1 MRLTESP
8 VKTRSVA
15 FLLGIASVAAFAPFG
30 GFPLIWLTLGGLFA
44 LLETVADRRAS
55 TRDGALIGWFFGFGF
70 FITFTKNRYFG
81 GFAQTMRQS
90 NCTAHHLVGVLG
102 INSQANS
109 HVHSFIK
116 LCK

>member
-44 LLETVADRRAS
+44 LLETGRISLAEALKFADSRTDLSLKFKLERGFSADDAELKVL
-55 TRDGALIGWFFGFGF
+55 RDG
-70 FITFTKNRYFG
+70 
-81 GFAQTMRQS
+81 
-90 NCTAHHLVGVLG
+90 
-102 INSQANS
+102 
-109 HVHSFIK
+109 
-116 LCK
+116 